1 MSHHICG
8 METHKISLVII
19 VNNQLKYDDDIDEK
33 ASMKSTKTK
42 PAVYTTDLQV
52 LPVLLRIQ

>member
-1 MSHHICG
+1 MSHHICE

-19 VNNQLKYDDDIDEK
+19 VNNQLKYDDIDDR
-33 ASMKSTKTK
+33 ANMKSTKTK